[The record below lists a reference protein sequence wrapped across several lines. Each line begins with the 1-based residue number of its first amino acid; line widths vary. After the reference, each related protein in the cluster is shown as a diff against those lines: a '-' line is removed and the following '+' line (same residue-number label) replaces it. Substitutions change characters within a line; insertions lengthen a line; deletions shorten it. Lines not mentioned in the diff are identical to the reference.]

1 MLWRRVRCF
10 VRGRLVAVA
19 VGVLVDA
26 AIAYTGARVTSGVGL
41 GGRVGSGV
49 GVAIFMAMAAVTVEV
64 PRSAGQFSRVGGFV
78 RNCAT
83 AKAIAPVNETIA
95 SAIAHHARR

>member
-1 MLWRRVRCF
+1 
-10 VRGRLVAVA
+10 VRGRPVAVA
-19 VGVLVDA
+19 VGVLVGA
-26 AIAYTGARVTSGVGL
+26 AIAYSGASVTSGVGL